1 MFLLMANTIKIRRS
15 TSASSVPTTTQL
27 SEGEL
32 ALNVYDGKLFFKK
45 VQSGTESIVTLQEGG
60 ASGITSLNSQ
70 TGATQTFAI
79 GSGNSGG
86 QPYWASASNTHT
98 LHLPS
103 ATNAIRGLVS
113 NATQTF
119 GGRKDLLDGCTV
131 GDTGV
136 SGGRL
141 SIYHGAATIGLYSK
155 QTSAS
160 PTANYFSFVNSSN
173 TAVCALNSNGSL
185 LVNRTTSPV
194 FTSEKIAVGASTG
207 QNFITVSGGT
217 TAAGDGSAFIARV
230 ADTTIAALG
239 NYSAAYSGGAYS
251 AVPTL
256 YFNAQPKV
264 IGIGF
269 GAGTNTM
276 KYDTTNNQW
285 TYDTSSLR
293 YKDNIRDSTYG
304 LAAVLAMQSR
314 QFSYKDSGREDVGF
328 IAEEM
333 ANVVPEVVSKT
344 SDGLPDS
351 VSYDRLVSVLCKAIQ
366 ELSAQVSS
374 LQTRLDVLEGA

>member
-1 MFLLMANTIKIRRS
+1 MANTIKIRRS
-15 TSASSVPTTTQL
+15 TTASSVPTTTQL
-27 SEGEL
+27 NEGEL
-32 ALNVYDGKLFFKK
+32 AVNVFDGKLFFKK
-45 VQSGTESIVTLQEGG
+45 VQSGVESIVTLQESAG
-60 ASGITSLNSQ
+60 SGITSLNSQ

-98 LHLPS
+98 LHLPT

-113 NATQTF
+113 NGTQTF

-141 SIYHGAATIGLYSK
+141 SVYHGAATVGLYSK

-185 LVNRTTSPV
+185 LVNRTTTPV

-207 QNFITVSGGT
+207 QNYITVSGGT
-217 TAAGDGSAFIARV
+217 TNAGDGAALVARV
-230 ADTTIAALG
+230 ADTTVVAIG

-251 AVPTL
+251 AVPTI

-264 IGIGF
+264 LGIGT

-293 YKDNIRDSTYG
+293 YKDNVRDSVYG
-304 LAAVLAMQSR
+304 LDAVLAMQSR
-314 QFSYKDSGREDVGF
+314 QFSYKDNKREDVGF

-333 ANVVPEVVSKT
+333 VNVVPEVVSKT
-344 SDGLPDS
+344 ADGLPDG

-366 ELSAQVSS
+366 ELSAQVST
-374 LQTRLDVLEGA
+374 LQERLDVLEAG

>member
-1 MFLLMANTIKIRRS
+1 MANTLKIKRS
-15 TSASSVPTTTQL
+15 AVQGRVPTVNDL
-27 SEGEL
+27 ELGEL
-32 ALNVYDGKLFFKK
+32 AISTYDGKLFLKK
-45 VQSGTESIVTLQEGG
+45 DNGTASIVEVG
-60 ASGITSLNSQ
+60 AASSGISSLNSQ

-113 NATQTF
+113 NGTQIF
-119 GGRKDLLDGCTV
+119 GGRKDLLDGCTI
-131 GDTGV
+131 GD
-136 SGGRL
+136 SGRL
-141 SIYHGAATIGLYSK
+141 SVYHGSATIGLYVK

-173 TAVCALNSNGSL
+173 SAVCALNSNGCL
-185 LVNRTTSPV
+185 LVNRTSAPV
-194 FTSEKIAVGASTG
+194 FTSEKIAVGGSAG
-207 QNFITVSGGT
+207 QNYITVSGGT
-217 TAAGDGSAFIARV
+217 TSTGDGSAFVARV
-230 ADTTIAALG
+230 ADTTVVAIG

-251 AVPTL
+251 AVPTI
-256 YFNAQPKV
+256 YFNATPKV
-264 IGIGF
+264 IGIGT
-269 GAGTNTM
+269 GAGTNAM

-293 YKDNIRDSTYG
+293 YKDNVRDSAYG
-304 LAAVLAMQSR
+304 LSAVLAMQSR

-344 SDGLPDS
+344 SNGLPDG

-374 LQTRLDVLEGA
+374 LQTRLDVLEGT

>member
-1 MFLLMANTIKIRRS
+1 MANTIKIRRS
-15 TSASSVPTTTQL
+15 TTASSVPTTTQL
-27 SEGEL
+27 DQGEL
-32 ALNVYDGKLFFKK
+32 AVNVYDGKLFFKK
-45 VQSGTESIVTLQEGG
+45 VQSGVESIVTLQETA

-79 GSGNSGG
+79 GSGNSSG

-98 LHLPS
+98 LHLPT

-141 SIYHGAATIGLYSK
+141 SVYHGGATVGIYSK

-173 TAVCALNSNGSL
+173 SAVCALNSSGNL
-185 LVNRTTSPV
+185 LVNRTTNPV
-194 FTSEKIAVGASTG
+194 FNTERVAVGASTG
-207 QNFITVSGGT
+207 QNYITVSGGS
-217 TAAGDGSAFIARV
+217 TANGDGAALMARI
-230 ADTTIAALG
+230 ADTTVVAIG

-251 AVPTL
+251 AVPTI

-264 IGIGF
+264 IGIGA
-269 GAGTNTM
+269 GAGTNAM
-276 KYDTTNNQW
+276 RYDTTNYQW

-293 YKDNIRDSTYG
+293 YKDNVRDSVYG
-304 LAAVLAMQSR
+304 LDAVLAMKSR
-314 QFSYKDSGREDVGF
+314 QFAYKDSGREDVGF

-333 ANVVPEVVSKT
+333 VEVVPEVVSRNA
-344 SDGLPDS
+344 DNLPDG
-351 VSYDRLVSVLCKAIQ
+351 VSYDRLVSVLCKAVQ
-366 ELSAQVSS
+366 ELSQQVDS
-374 LQTRLDVLEGA
+374 LKSRIAVLEAA